1 MDAGQVLRTVRAA
14 VFAVVCVLAAALGH
28 IVMSGMRVPT
38 STLLAALAVTAV
50 GAWCFTG
57 RERRPVAVGGLTVG
71 TQAALHTVFSFG
83 QALSG
88 GGSSSESRMS
98 LSQQWARALLCGP
111 GRARLSGS
119 DAARVARDAGLS
131 RHLREGAAPAMAGHG
146 HHGGGGMAIDRM
158 ARMPHPMVPDVMHGT
173 MAGMVAAHLLVALL
187 SAWWLCGGE
196 RAAFRLARAA
206 AIRLFAPLVVV
217 FGAVIPDAPPSAG
230 PMRETSRRTARE
242 LLLAHCISL
251 RGPPPGPAV
260 G

>member
-28 IVMSGMRVPT
+28 MVMSGMPVPT

-50 GAWCFTG
+50 GAWCFAG
-57 RERRPVAVGGLTVG
+57 RERRPVAVGLLTVG
-71 TQAALHTVFSFG
+71 TQAALHTAFSFG

-88 GGSSSESRMS
+88 GGSSETRMS

-111 GRARLSGS
+111 GRARLSEG
-119 DAARVARDAGLS
+119 DAARVVRDAGLS
-131 RHLREGAAPAMAGHG
+131 RHLHEGAAPAMAGHG
-146 HHGGGGMAIDRM
+146 HHGGGGMAIDQM
-158 ARMPHPMVPDVMHGT
+158 AQMPHPMAPDVMHGN

-206 AIRLFAPLVVV
+206 AVRLFAPLIVV

-230 PMRETSRRTARE
+230 PVRETSRRTARE

-260 G
+260 C